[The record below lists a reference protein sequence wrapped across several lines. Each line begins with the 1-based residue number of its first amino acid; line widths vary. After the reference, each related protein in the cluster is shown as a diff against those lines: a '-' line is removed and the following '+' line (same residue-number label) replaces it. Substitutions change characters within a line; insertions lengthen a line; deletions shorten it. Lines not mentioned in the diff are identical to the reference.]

1 MCVSSYTYTQTHTQ
15 FVSSFHYF
23 CMSWN
28 FQTIIKFRKSSFKQ
42 HRIHPIHSSSSI
54 TNLPINSLYQ
64 KTVIN
69 NLCSLANFIS
79 HYVIWLARI
88 LAARTIKWT
97 PVVEDLLER
106 RWWLREWTDLGSNSG
121 SASFFLGSFLKS
133 VPQFPY
139 LKN

>member
-97 PVVEDLLER
+97 PVVEDRSQGLKQSGKKATPKRSHTVRFYLYNILDITKLQ
-106 RWWLREWTDLGSNSG
+106 RWRTD
-121 SASFFLGSFLKS
+121 
-133 VPQFPY
+133 
-139 LKN
+139 